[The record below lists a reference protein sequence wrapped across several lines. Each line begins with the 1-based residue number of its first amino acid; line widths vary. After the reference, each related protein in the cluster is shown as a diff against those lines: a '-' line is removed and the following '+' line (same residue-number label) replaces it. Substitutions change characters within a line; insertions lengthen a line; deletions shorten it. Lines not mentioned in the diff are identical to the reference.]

1 MDAIPLSSRADPVAA
16 QLARFAATHVVSASS
31 PSSPSSLSS
40 LPPPS
45 PPSSPEATW
54 EALRAAGLEQ
64 PGLAFAAWAEITVLG
79 GLLGP
84 IAVNSPDLGSLL
96 DDLERFHPLFGRERI
111 VLTRRP
117 HEVSL
122 SLRTPSGLPA
132 NPDTVEACFAL
143 LCRIVRSL
151 TDVGVG
157 PSRVALR
164 RARPAH
170 TGDYE
175 AVFGRQV
182 AFGQP
187 ADVCV
192 FTSESL
198 RTPIPD
204 ADTVVRSMLR
214 PYAERRIA
222 AHRQVPWASAVT
234 DLLQAEA
241 QSTSLAAAARA
252 LAVSPRTLQVRL
264 LQEGT
269 SFAALAD
276 ELRRERALTLL
287 SQPDLA
293 VTAIAARLGFSTPSA
308 FTRAFRR
315 WTGMAPSDY
324 RRDAEVCD
332 ATRDRDRD
340 GDRDRDRRGEPRAL
354 SPVAGPGAAAADE
367 PLQNRQRG
375 EDGAAGRDDP
385 DADVH
390 RHTPLLGPVHVLEVQ
405 Q

>member
-1 MDAIPLSSRADPVAA
+1 MDAPHLSSRADPVAG
-16 QLARFAATHVVSASS
+16 QLARFAATHGAPSA
-31 PSSPSSLSS
+31 
-40 LPPPS
+40 
-45 PPSSPEATW
+45 SPEATW

-117 HEVSL
+117 HDVSL
-122 SLRTPSGLPA
+122 SLRTPNGLPA

-143 LCRIVRSL
+143 LCRSVRSL
-151 TDVGVG
+151 TDVDAG

-164 RARPAH
+164 RARPDR

-175 AVFGRQV
+175 AVFGHRV
-182 AFGQP
+182 TFGQP
-187 ADVCV
+187 ADACV

-198 RTPIPD
+198 RTPLPD

-222 AHRQVPWASAVT
+222 AHRRVPWASAVT
-234 DLLQAEA
+234 DLLRAGSQPG
-241 QSTSLAAAARA
+241 LAATARA

-276 ELRRERALTLL
+276 DLRRERALTLL

-315 WTGMAPSDY
+315 WTGVAPSDY
-324 RRDAEVCD
+324 RRDP
-332 ATRDRDRD
+332 
-340 GDRDRDRRGEPRAL
+340 GLGE
-354 SPVAGPGAAAADE
+354 AA
-367 PLQNRQRG
+367 P
-375 EDGAAGRDDP
+375 
-385 DADVH
+385 
-390 RHTPLLGPVHVLEVQ
+390 
-405 Q
+405 

>member
-1 MDAIPLSSRADPVAA
+1 MDAPSLSSRADPIAG
-16 QLARFAATHVVSASS
+16 QLARFAASHGA
-31 PSSPSSLSS
+31 PA
-40 LPPPS
+40 
-45 PPSSPEATW
+45 SSPEATW

-84 IAVNSPDLGSLL
+84 IAVNSPDIGSLL

-122 SLRTPSGLPA
+122 SLRAPSGLSA
-132 NPDTVEACFAL
+132 NADTVEACFAL

-151 TDVGVG
+151 TDIDVG
-157 PSRVALR
+157 PSRVTLR
-164 RARPAH
+164 RARPDH
-170 TGDYE
+170 TGAYE
-175 AVFGRQV
+175 AVFGREV

-192 FTSESL
+192 FTSKSL
-198 RTPIPD
+198 RTPVPG

-222 AHRQVPWASAVT
+222 AHQQLPWASAVT
-234 DLLQAEA
+234 DLLQTRS
-241 QSTSLAAAARA
+241 QPSLAAAARA

-276 ELRRERALTLL
+276 DLRRERALMLL

-293 VTAIAARLGFSTPSA
+293 VTVIAARLGFSTPSA

-324 RRDAEVCD
+324 RRDAGVRD
-332 ATRDRDRD
+332 AAQ
-340 GDRDRDRRGEPRAL
+340 DRDRREEPRAL
-354 SPVAGPGAAAADE
+354 SRITLIVDE
-367 PLQNRQRG
+367 
-375 EDGAAGRDDP
+375 
-385 DADVH
+385 
-390 RHTPLLGPVHVLEVQ
+390 
-405 Q
+405 